1 MAVRGG
7 YTPDETHSITMP
19 IHQTTAYQFNTAE
32 QGAALF
38 DLQESVIFTQD

>member
-7 YTPDETHSITMP
+7 YTPDETRSITMP

-32 QGAALF
+32 QGGRLY
-38 DLQESVIFTQD
+38 LIYRS